1 MPADAMLYSQ
11 PKTKEVKGRWG
22 RIRRRTL
29 WPHLGKEEM
38 TELKYLTPDV
48 ALAFVEAVG
57 SGAISSRQPN
67 QLNDKDPLFI
77 RGLAAK
83 QYLSYCAICIRAF
96 AAHEDRRSNV
106 EIYRGWADGRH
117 GGLLDL
123 PPSSARA
130 FSAWLIGSEHHG
142 SHPFEFFRDRMCL
155 YVNPRVIGAK
165 GRVVWLRLMNRKR
178 FVSPDLVVASVALH
192 LAGVP
197 IYVDDAHNHAIF
209 AVGDDYV
216 GIVEDRIWEIGSPQW
231 PVDAGILNTLSDSF
245 LLSDLRQFPT
255 VMRQIEWFPGTKV
268 TVKVG

>member
-1 MPADAMLYSQ
+1 MLSSL
-11 PKTKEVKGRWG
+11 PKIKEVKGRWG
-22 RIRRRTL
+22 RIRRRAL

-48 ALAFVEAVG
+48 ARAFIEAVE
-57 SGAISSRQPN
+57 SGAISSSQPN
-67 QLNDKDPLFI
+67 QLNDNDPLFI
-77 RGLAAK
+77 RGLTARE
-83 QYLSYCAICIRAF
+83 YLNYCAICIRAF
-96 AAHEDRRSNV
+96 AAQEDRRSSA

-130 FSAWLIGSEHHG
+130 FSAWLTGSEHLG

-155 YVNPRVIGAK
+155 YVNSREIDAK
-165 GRVVWLRLMNRKR
+165 GRVVWLRLSSRKQ
-178 FVSPDLVVASVALH
+178 FVTAYLVVASVALH
-192 LAGVP
+192 SAGVP
-197 IYVDDAHNHAIF
+197 IYVDDAQNHAVF

-231 PVDAGILNTLSDSF
+231 PVDAGILNTFSASF
-245 LLSDLRQFPT
+245 SLSDLTQFPT